1 MSGDNNDPRVIEVFG
16 IPDEIENEFLGLFF
30 ENKRR
35 SGGGALAS
43 FVRQGDTA
51 TLIFE
56 DAEVAKRV
64 LSKGV
69 HVFHG
74 FEISVREPI
83 PKDPGKL
90 LFCGIKP
97 STPTDIL
104 EIFIENISGVDTE
117 DYILY
122 PALEEGLVLVQFHTP
137 LSELDIQ
144 AMRERASKR
153 VLDGAKIE
161 LVQVKRTDSV
171 LVTNLLSC
179 TSEDMLSL
187 YIENKR
193 GGGEIVKDVTML
205 DGGMAKVTLENWQ
218 AVDRLVQKMLKLDGR
233 DLLVRPYFDC
243 FLPSHNVQ
251 NSSVIA
257 NGTEGNRDSQEEDI
271 YQDCMMEVSVS
282 GMESECDAT
291 NETAKSTCT
300 SKDSIYSRIISLSD
314 SDKITLLQCSSVIQQ
329 ITEKCSEISIKIT
342 ENEIGVY
349 GPNVAIVEQQASNI
363 MQFMTTVAQ
372 TQFSLDAGKA
382 AFLSNLTVKERILE
396 ALKKEHLS
404 AIYSVSDS
412 TIAVTALSG
421 DMVKAAC
428 DLIRSSVCKF
438 TIPIEAD
445 YKDIFL
451 QEWPNLVNSLH
462 CCTHSFSSQKDQIE
476 IITLKCLEEEN
487 KCKIDTFLSNKVRQE
502 TVISMEPGMLKYIQN
517 YCHTILEDLSQVSI
531 LPLEGEGIIGLRLHG
546 DECSRQFAEEIICS
560 AIDSVHTRAITLTAP
575 GVARFL
581 VDEQGT
587 NILKE
592 IQTKFQLVIS
602 LERVLW
608 TPLESRDIWGS
619 ATNFT
624 FMNSFERNSSSCEDN
639 ILSPAH
645 SGVMFNDL
653 NKPVQGLLE
662 EAKRLVSVIGK
673 ESDSLPRIYTQ
684 MGNSEE
690 DLYTDENVSCSDN
703 EDVEVMEQSANEIE
717 FVAAYSPNEVKSTD
731 NNLEDDAMLSLAIQF
746 SMDAKDSEEE
756 LKRALEMSKRM
767 ADSNGAPALSNVTGA
782 FVNCIEDEVKAAHK
796 AEILVYA
803 GYSTDLIRV
812 DIALNKK
819 ISLKQA
825 EETVESKSF
834 MNLSE
839 HLNHCIDL
847 IQRKHAVDISIQG
860 TCAKV
865 QGFQEYVSEAT
876 RELNMIILKPPP
888 HLPDPDLLKSVEWV
902 WYNMQSKPVPY
913 TPRDTLL
920 IECAWKQKEKKID
933 IDLDKQPCIIN
944 FEKMEQYN
952 IAAGTSFPI
961 ARNPKSILYRH
972 NDLVECEDKMVS
984 VLPEMTR
991 VNEATTEY
999 QDIVKEFY
1007 NTINE
1012 YHNKIKIVKIEKV
1025 ANNLLYNQYILKK
1038 ASMTGSTEG
1047 EVERTLFHGT
1057 SEHSVKEI
1065 CIHGFNRSFCGKNAT
1080 MYGKGVYFAVNS
1092 SLSVQDQYSP
1102 PNKDGHKFVFIVRV
1116 LTGDFTKGTHEMK
1129 AAPLKENSE
1138 IPIRYHS
1145 VADSTRSPSIFVIF
1159 NDTQAYP
1166 EYLITCEKVPH

>member
-1 MSGDNNDPRVIEVFG
+1 MASSRAVHKNSIVHDAPLVFWGPPCCKEGSTLRLGGIGRDKQPAILHNGYTQVPIQVVWMSGDKNDPRVIEAFG

-43 FVRQGDTA
+43 FFRQGDTA

-56 DAEVAKRV
+56 DAEVAERV
-64 LSKGV
+64 LSKEV

-74 FEISVREPI
+74 FEIRVRRPI

-90 LFCGIKP
+90 LFCGVKP
-97 STPTDIL
+97 STPMDIL
-104 EIFIENISGVDTE
+104 EIFIENISGVDAE
-117 DYILY
+117 DYILH
-122 PALEEGLVLVQFHTP
+122 PALEEGMVLVQFLTP
-137 LSELDIQ
+137 RSELDIQ
-144 AMRERASKR
+144 AMRERANKR

-218 AVDRLVQKMLKLDGR
+218 AVDRLVQKMLTLDGR

-251 NSSVIA
+251 NSSVIT
-257 NGTEGNRDSQEEDI
+257 NGTEGNRDNQEEDL

-282 GMESECDAT
+282 GMESECDTT

-300 SKDSIYSRIISLSD
+300 SNDRIYSRIISLSD
-314 SDKITLLQCSSVIQQ
+314 SDKVTLLQCSNVIQQ
-329 ITEKCSEISIKIT
+329 ICEKCSEISIKIT
-342 ENEIGVY
+342 ENEIAIC
-349 GPNVAIVEQQASNI
+349 GPNTAIVERQVSNI
-363 MQFMTTVAQ
+363 MQFMTTLAQ
-372 TQFSLDAGKA
+372 TQFSLDADKA
-382 AFLSNLTVKERILE
+382 AFLSNLTVKESILE
-396 ALKKEHLS
+396 TLKKEHLS

-412 TIAVTALSG
+412 TIVVTALSG

-428 DLIRSSVCKF
+428 DVIGSSVCKF

-445 YKDIFL
+445 FKDVFL
-451 QEWPNLVNSLH
+451 QEWPNL
-462 CCTHSFSSQKDQIE
+462 
-476 IITLKCLEEEN
+476 
-487 KCKIDTFLSNKVRQE
+487 
-502 TVISMEPGMLKYIQN
+502 
-517 YCHTILEDLSQVSI
+517 
-531 LPLEGEGIIGLRLHG
+531 LHG
-546 DECSRQFAEEIICS
+546 DECSRQFAEEIIRS
-560 AIDSVHTRAITLTAP
+560 AIDSVHTRAITMSAP

-581 VDEQGT
+581 LDEQGT

-592 IQTKFQLVIS
+592 IQTKFQLVVS

-608 TPLESRDIWGS
+608 TPLRSGDIWGS
-619 ATNFT
+619 ATKFT
-624 FMNSFERNSSSCEDN
+624 FMNSRNSSSCEDN

-645 SGVMFNDL
+645 SGLMFNDL

-673 ESDSLPRIYTQ
+673 ESDSHPRICSQ
-684 MGNSEE
+684 IGNSEE
-690 DLYTDENVSCSDN
+690 DLYTDEPTSCSDN
-703 EDVEVMEQSANEIE
+703 EDVEVMEESANEIE
-717 FVAAYSPNEVKSTD
+717 FVAAYSPNELKSTD

-767 ADSNGAPALSNVTGA
+767 ADSNRAPAVSNVTGA
-782 FVNCIEDEVKAAHK
+782 FVNCIEEEVKAAHK

-839 HLNHCIDL
+839 HLKHCIDL
-847 IQRKHAVDISIQG
+847 IQRKHAVDITVQG

-876 RELNMIILKPPP
+876 RELNVIISRPPP
-888 HLPDPDLLKSVEWV
+888 HLPDSDLLKSVEWV

-933 IDLDKQPCIIN
+933 IDLDNQPCIIN
-944 FEKMEQYN
+944 FEKMEHYN

-972 NDLVECEDKMVS
+972 DDLVECEDKMVS

-991 VNEATTEY
+991 INESTMEY

-1007 NTINE
+1007 NTMNE
-1012 YHNKIKIVKIEKV
+1012 YLNKIKIVKIEKV
-1025 ANNLLYNQYILKK
+1025 VNNLLYNQYILKK
-1038 ASMTGSTEG
+1038 ASMTGSAEG

-1102 PNKDGHKFVFIVRV
+1102 PNKDGHKFVFVVRV
-1116 LTGDFTKGTHEMK
+1116 LTGDFTRGTHEMK

-1166 EYLITCEKVPH
+1166 EYLITCEKVPL